1 MSLKHD
7 LTRHAVEETRLE
19 RDLNNLTNLLQGFD
33 KNQHPK
39 YLLQAIANLE
49 HRLHDVRQARD

>member
-39 YLLQAIANLE
+39 YYE
-49 HRLHDVRQARD
+49 PD